1 MLEISLLKIE
11 KKILPKLILNI
22 TSLFIMVFGLIYMLG
37 TNRNSPSSPFYGHFG
52 KTFFFQFGGFWG
64 SAGVAAP
71 HPPPLKSGPDRSV
84 GA

>member
-1 MLEISLLKIE
+1 MLENPLLKIE
-11 KKILPKLILNI
+11 NNFLPKLILNI

-52 KTFFFQFGGFWG
+52 KTFFYNSGVFGVPPGC
-64 SAGVAAP
+64 P
-71 HPPPLKSGPDRSV
+71 PPPPPLKSGPDRSV